1 MMRLA
6 GVFRPAALIAL
17 TSLPAWGSPWLQ
29 IAVDPARDVD
39 VGWAEGD
46 YTGDEV
52 SFASFAGGTFVLTN
66 HSAAAEPVAEL
77 TISLGEPSR
86 YEMVTLTAS
95 SGRTTHLTSVMN
107 PTGSDVLSFDP
118 GFVLG
123 AGESVDVSVDV
134 TPAGAD

>member
-17 TSLPAWGSPWLQ
+17 AALPAWGWVQ

-46 YTGDEV
+46 YTGNEV
-52 SFASFAGGTFVLTN
+52 SLASFAGGTFVLTN
-66 HSAAAEPVAEL
+66 HSAAAEPAVEL
-77 TISLGEPSR
+77 MVSLDDPLP
-86 YEMVTLTAS
+86 YEMVTLTAI
-95 SGRTTHLTSVMN
+95 SGERTHMTSVRN

-118 GFVLG
+118 SFVLRP
-123 AGESVDVSVDV
+123 GESVDVAVEV
-134 TPAGAD
+134 EPAGAD

>member
-6 GVFRPAALIAL
+6 GVFRLAAPLVLA
-17 TSLPAWGSPWLQ
+17 SFPAWGWVQ

-39 VGWAEGD
+39 VGWAEGE

-66 HSAAAEPVAEL
+66 HAASAQPVADL
-77 TISLGEPSR
+77 TVSLGDPSR
-86 YEMVTLTAS
+86 YEMVTLTAI
-95 SGRTTHLTSVMN
+95 SGPRTHMTSVMN

-118 GFVLG
+118 GLVLG
-123 AGESVDVSVDV
+123 AGESVDVAVEIV
-134 TPAGAD
+134 PAVAD